1 MSTSKGGRPRGSR
14 NKLNA
19 SDEIKKALNRGTG
32 LVELKQFLWDMMQ
45 DPKVSEMQK
54 AKFTQM
60 YLDVMKY
67 IHTENLKIENPKE
80 DGNSKESK
88 EIHKGENTDNTP
100 AKSDKVA
107 RLSFGSK

>member
-1 MSTSKGGRPRGSR
+1 MARPKGSR

-80 DGNSKESK
+80 EGNSKESKESK